1 MWSIEQGELII
12 KITGDIGVGK
22 TLVTRKVVEALKEQK
37 YTIPTL
43 KTLTYRLKAFIDAF

>member
-22 TLVTRKVVEALKEQK
+22 TLVTRKVVEALKAK

-43 KTLTYRLKAFIDAF
+43 KNLTYRLKAFIDAF